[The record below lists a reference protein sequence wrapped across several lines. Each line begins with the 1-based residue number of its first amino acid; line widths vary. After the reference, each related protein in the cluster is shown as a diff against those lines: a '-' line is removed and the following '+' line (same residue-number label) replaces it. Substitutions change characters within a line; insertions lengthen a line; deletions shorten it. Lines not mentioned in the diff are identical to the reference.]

1 MHLVKLFD
9 TSSHT
14 AFSELFGRLAL
25 RLQLRYRVHKLLA
38 ISRASNERMLVGI
51 EDAFMYVRVYMP
63 I

>member
-14 AFSELFGRLAL
+14 AFSGLFGRLAL

-38 ISRASNERMLVGI
+38 FSRASNERMLVGI
-51 EDAFMYVRVYMP
+51 EDVFMYVRVYMS